1 MSSNQIYKNIL
12 VYEANPKVLVI
23 QLNREHVKNA
33 VDKETADELYNAFTV
48 DFEKNNDY
56 SVAILYGGEN
66 TFCSG
71 ADLKNISK
79 GALNL
84 VEPPSET
91 NIGPMGPT
99 RLELSKPVI
108 AAIGSGYAVAGGMEL
123 ACFCDLRVCKEDS
136 KFGIFCR
143 RFGVPLID
151 GGTIRLPALIGL
163 SRAMD
168 LILTGR
174 EISGEEAF
182 SIGFVNRL
190 IKSDEN
196 VLQKAIELANQLA
209 QFPQDCMRN
218 DRLSTLKYIYN
229 NLNEHL
235 QNEYLFGMKSLQSEE
250 FQKGN
255 SKRIKMTAVLKT
267 SIKSINQLFQS
278 VQDLFKFI
286 CKLQIHWFDKL
297 CLMYFGMVAILG
309 YCWGQI
315 KRETTIKAAN
325 PEINYEKKTFT
336 MVKKI
341 ARLFVKS
348 NLQVPKAVIV
358 VNDGSKSFSLPN
370 IGLSEFEFDLY
381 LIDCKENN
389 GPTSARNIGIR
400 EAKIIKGETD
410 IKCICFTDLD
420 CVPGKE
426 WVEEHLFMNSNNKP
440 SIASGLTVSL
450 GNTYVDMYHNYLGT
464 LNGRKFKQL
473 NTLVYG
479 PTCNLSFSSEL
490 LDKLQF
496 DNSFPNASFEDI
508 DFCVTAFEVY
518 EIKTI
523 FAEKAVVRHD
533 FNVSPY
539 NFIENTL
546 NQFKQFKRYGGSEF
560 KMLEKHGII
569 CAPQKQLALRINHF
583 P

>member
-1 MSSNQIYKNIL
+1 MKAIKGITNNYTLSKFNKIPFISCLKISHKRSTITCQLLKINTFTHLNKFYRGTLLNGTADQTLKETKQMSSNQIYKNIL

-250 FQKGN
+250 FQKGVEKFT
-255 SKRIKMTAVLKT
+255 KRK
-267 SIKSINQLFQS
+267 
-278 VQDLFKFI
+278 
-286 CKLQIHWFDKL
+286 
-297 CLMYFGMVAILG
+297 
-309 YCWGQI
+309 
-315 KRETTIKAAN
+315 
-325 PEINYEKKTFT
+325 
-336 MVKKI
+336 
-341 ARLFVKS
+341 
-348 NLQVPKAVIV
+348 
-358 VNDGSKSFSLPN
+358 PN
-370 IGLSEFEFDLY
+370 NE
-381 LIDCKENN
+381 
-389 GPTSARNIGIR
+389 
-400 EAKIIKGETD
+400 
-410 IKCICFTDLD
+410 
-420 CVPGKE
+420 
-426 WVEEHLFMNSNNKP
+426 
-440 SIASGLTVSL
+440 
-450 GNTYVDMYHNYLGT
+450 
-464 LNGRKFKQL
+464 
-473 NTLVYG
+473 
-479 PTCNLSFSSEL
+479 
-490 LDKLQF
+490 
-496 DNSFPNASFEDI
+496 
-508 DFCVTAFEVY
+508 
-518 EIKTI
+518 
-523 FAEKAVVRHD
+523 
-533 FNVSPY
+533 
-539 NFIENTL
+539 ENTNRTSKL
-546 NQFKQFKRYGGSEF
+546 
-560 KMLEKHGII
+560 
-569 CAPQKQLALRINHF
+569 
-583 P
+583 